1 MNRRE
6 ALSLLTTGG
15 AAGLLGNALSSNQ
28 ARAQDFSKATPAME
42 RINITRVKIIN
53 TYPNGTGFG
62 IVKVE
67 TSEPGLWGIG
77 CATGI
82 RRYKTLTAAVEEYLD
97 PLLRGKDPDNIEDIW
112 QTVNVSTYWRNGPI
126 LNTVLAGLDQALW
139 DIKGKRAGLPVYQL
153 LGGKCRFAV
162 DCYGHAS
169 GRDMAELKDSI
180 TRFREEGFRHIRI
193 QFGSYGSPHLAKG
206 EPDFRKGGFGVASDT
221 VMQIRPYMKIV
232 PKIFEMA
239 RNEFG
244 DEPEFLHD
252 IHELLPPIEAINL
265 VKELEQYRPFFI
277 EDPFSPEDI
286 GYFKIL
292 REQTSCAIAMGELFN
307 NPHEWVGLIT
317 DRLIDFVRIHISQI
331 GGITQAMKVARLAE
345 WFNVRTAWH
354 GPGNTSPIG
363 HVGNAHIDLAIWNFG
378 IQEQTYW
385 GPETRE
391 VFSGLPK
398 FENGYMVVNE
408 APGFGVELDEKAAAK
423 YPLPAEPWYRPIVRR
438 PDGTAVRP

>member
-6 ALSLLTTGG
+6 ALSLLTAGSAGILGTSLGRST
-15 AAGLLGNALSSNQ
+15 AAAQNFTSS
-28 ARAQDFSKATPAME
+28 TPAME
-42 RINITRVKIIN
+42 PIKITKVKIIH
-53 TYPNGTGFG
+53 TYPNGTGYG
-62 IVKVE
+62 VVKVE

-82 RRYKTLTAAVEEYLD
+82 RRYATLTTAVEEYLD

-126 LNTVLAGLDQALW
+126 LNTILAGLDQALW

-169 GRDMAELKDSI
+169 GNDLAELKDSI
-180 TRFREEGFRHIRI
+180 TQFREQGFRHIRI
-193 QFGSYGSPHLAKG
+193 QLGRYGAPHLAKG
-206 EPDFRKGGFGVASDT
+206 EPDFRKGGFGVASDS
-221 VMQIRPYMKIV
+221 VMEIRPYMKIMPQV
-232 PKIFEMA
+232 FEMA

-252 IHELLPPIEAINL
+252 VHELLPPIEAINL

-277 EDPFSPEDI
+277 EDPFAPEDI

-292 REQTSCAIAMGELFN
+292 REQSSCSLAMGELFN

-331 GGITQAMKVARLAE
+331 GGITPAMKVARLAE

-378 IQEQTYW
+378 IQEQTYF
-385 GPETRE
+385 GPETQE
-391 VFSGLPK
+391 VFSNCPR
-398 FENGYMVVNE
+398 FENGYMVINE
-408 APGFGVELDEKAAAK
+408 APGFGMDIDEEKAAK
-423 YPLPAEPWYRPIVRR
+423 YPLPKEPWYRPIVRR
-438 PDGTAVRP
+438 PDGTPVRP

>member
-1 MNRRE
+1 MNRRR
-6 ALSLLTTGG
+6 ALSLLTTGSAG
-15 AAGLLGNALSSNQ
+15 ILGTSLGRSSAA
-28 ARAQDFSKATPAME
+28 ARNFVDATPAME
-42 RINITRVKIIN
+42 PIKITKVKVIH

-62 IVKVE
+62 VVKVE

-82 RRYKTLTAAVEEYLD
+82 RRYATLTAAVEKYLD

-126 LNTVLAGLDQALW
+126 LNTVLGGLDQALW

-169 GRDMAELKDSI
+169 GNDLEELKDSI
-180 TRFREEGFRHIRI
+180 TSFREQGFRHIRI
-193 QFGSYGSPHLAKG
+193 QLGRYGSPHLAEG
-206 EPDFRKGGFGVASDT
+206 TPDFRKGGFGVASDS
-221 VMQIRPYMKIV
+221 VMEIRPYMKIV
-232 PKIFEMA
+232 PQIFEMA

-244 DEPEFLHD
+244 EEPEFLHD

-277 EDPFSPEDI
+277 EDPFAPEDI

-292 REQTSCAIAMGELFN
+292 REQSSCALAMGELFN
-307 NPHEWVGLIT
+307 NPHEWVGLIV
-317 DRLIDFVRIHISQI
+317 DRLIDFIRIHVSQI
-331 GGITQAMKVARLAE
+331 GGITPAMKVARLCE

-354 GPGNTSPIG
+354 GPSNTSPIG
-363 HVGNAHIDLAIWNFG
+363 HVGNAHMDLAIWNFG
-378 IQEQTYW
+378 IQEQVFFA
-385 GPETRE
+385 PETRE
-391 VFSGLPK
+391 VFSNCPK
-398 FENGYMVVNE
+398 FENGYMVIHE
-408 APGFGVELDEKAAAK
+408 APGFGMDIDEKKAAK
-423 YPLPAEPWYRPIVRR
+423 YPLPSEPWYRPIMRR
-438 PDGTAVRP
+438 QDGTAVRP